1 MNETTSQT
9 TACPLL
15 ERLLAEKALQLKGI
29 YTNRDVAKIFAVST
43 RTVQDWIRD
52 RKLRA
57 RDLPG
62 RGRFL
67 SEDLEL
73 FLQQSLKRQ
82 SGGCH
87 V

>member
-1 MNETTSQT
+1 MNEANSQT

-15 ERLLAEKALQLKGI
+15 ERLLAEKGLQLKGI
-29 YTNRDVAKIFAVST
+29 YTNRDAGKILGVSS
-43 RTVQDWIRD
+43 RTVQDWIRQA
-52 RKLRA
+52 KLRA

-73 FLQQSLKRQ
+73 FLEQSLKKPA
-82 SGGCH
+82 GGR
-87 V
+87 

>member
-1 MNETTSQT
+1 MNENSSQT
-9 TACPLL
+9 TACLLL
-15 ERLLAEKALQLKGI
+15 ERLLAEKALPLKGI
-29 YTNRDVAKIFAVST
+29 YSNRDTAKIFAVST
-43 RTVQDWIRD
+43 RTIQDWVRAG
-52 RKLRA
+52 KLRA

-73 FLQQSLKRQ
+73 FLHQSLKRQ